1 MFACAVLEMY
11 SGLLTLIFRV
21 APLGRDEERVCVC
34 VGGGVCG
41 KGEKVLERAH
51 GGVISI

>member
-34 VGGGVCG
+34 VGGGFVVRAR
-41 KGEKVLERAH
+41 KYWRERMEA
-51 GGVISI
+51 